1 MHGGK
6 NHFRFGKSRVLIFIF
21 GWTTPLRNNDPYGFR
36 HEHPVSSFG
45 QRTFDNKTGSIRVK
59 DQLAKMDW
67 RLCPRGMIYSNV
79 LPFSPAF
86 SLSLSLISSP
96 PFVQPFSIQHTE
108 PRNSL
113 FIKRLFSSGKLQSDP
128 YFITTPL
135 SLSLFICLT
144 HTYCC
149 CITQQPT
156 NSRNSSL

>member
-1 MHGGK
+1 MTPMGLDMSILWAPLVRGK
-6 NHFRFGKSRVLIFIF
+6 FE
-21 GWTTPLRNNDPYGFR
+21 NNA
-36 HEHPVSSFG
+36 
-45 QRTFDNKTGSIRVK
+45 GSTWVK

-67 RLCPRGMIYSNV
+67 RLFPRGMIYSNF

-86 SLSLSLISSP
+86 SFSLSPISSL

-135 SLSLFICLT
+135 SLFLCLT

-149 CITQQPT
+149 CITQQPAT
-156 NSRNSSL
+156 QNSRNSSL